1 MEHPLKTLLYD
12 LFVAGFV
19 RFLRPFFGRKPDPHL
34 QKDDKN
40 KAA

>member
-19 RFLRPFFGRKPDPHL
+19 RFFRPLFGRKSDSHL